1 MPYEAGSAYIQ
12 VLPSLKGFQN
22 KVASELKGV
31 QAELLVPI
39 KPELDPA
46 AKRKTEQDGAA
57 AAGAFADA
65 FKARLQSAM
74 RSLPKIEITA
84 DSTEADLNIATV
96 RAELE
101 ALSKKQVGIDIDE
114 AAALAKVAEL
124 QAALHR
130 IGQEDTRISVQID
143 TASAR
148 EALDQLQARIVESLS
163 PDTAPEGERAAGAF
177 ADAFRGRLEAAIG
190 SLPDLPVRADSAP
203 ADQAIAEVRAQLQEL
218 SSQQVG
224 INISEA
230 DALAKVS
237 ALQAALASIRQQ
249 DSRISVQLDT
259 AAATA
264 ALDEIHAK
272 IVEALAP
279 PDVEPEAE
287 RAAGKFADAF
297 KARLETAFAALPDI
311 QIHAHSSE
319 ADIIIAEV
327 RTRLDAL
334 KDKRV
339 GIDIDEASA
348 LAQIAA
354 LEAALADVERQH
366 PSVQVRADT
375 AAAMAELA
383 AVRKEATAL
392 DHTEAVVEVD
402 DGGSVASTMGGLGG
416 LRGALLGLAPAAIPI
431 ASSLIPAIAG
441 VGLASIA
448 AAAGV
453 GVLKLG
459 LSGISE
465 AFQAEQDLNTQTT
478 QNATKNAQQIADAER
493 SLADARQQAADSA
506 ITAAERV
513 SSAEQSLADAQ
524 RSAAE
529 EVQNALQGQER
540 AEQSL
545 ADAQRQALR
554 AQQAL
559 NDARQSAARNL
570 QDLQL
575 AAIQADLDQRSATL
589 QLAQAQQAL
598 ASARANPFAA
608 PGQVEQAQ
616 LALDEA
622 QLAAQRAAVQKQ
634 RSGEDLSTA
643 QQQGVEGAPGV
654 VSAQDA
660 LLNAQQGVANAQ
672 QQVANAARALAD
684 AQIQAAE
691 RVANAQ
697 QAVTDAYRQQ
707 AQTARQS
714 AEAIARAEE
723 GVASA
728 QNANADAVNKVNTA
742 LAALSPAGRE
752 FVQFLQQVKPLFDSI
767 GLAAQQALIPG
778 VQAGIQALLPALPAI
793 RDLVAQIAGGI
804 GQLAKGLGEALA
816 GPFWQDFF
824 RTVGQQI
831 VPALQ
836 TMGQILGNFAEGG
849 ARVFVALLPLA
860 NAFGQALEK
869 VSERFVEWA
878 KSPALAQFVD
888 YVQRSVD
895 VVWPLLSAIGD
906 AVLQLLPP
914 LAEWGL
920 AIVKA
925 LAPVVEKLLP
935 PLVRLVSDVA
945 GVFTAA
951 WTELAGPLSDLADIL
966 AGALTDALNAVE
978 PLLPPLI
985 DVFKTLVRDGVVP
998 LIRDGLRPLIQEA
1011 LPPLL
1016 GLIPQFVPIIKSI
1029 GDAFAQIL
1037 PPLVDVVKTLVE
1049 ALIPIIQDLAPIV
1062 KPLIEAFAALFDFF
1076 IKNAVVP
1083 ILRDWLIP
1091 SLQAVADV
1099 LKWLVQKVVDPMMK
1113 DYAQYSQD
1121 AWDALKPIWDAI
1133 KNVVSDA
1140 AKGWQDGLRDLQAAW
1155 DTLEKIVGTPVKAV
1169 IDLTY
1174 NDGLVPMWNQMAFLV
1189 GAPQIRKI
1197 DTSGIPHF
1205 AGGGVLPGYAPGRDS
1220 VLAKLSPGEAVLVPE
1235 LVQAIGPANI
1245 LAMNAAFGGRPAA
1258 AAGVPMFAGGGLVDT
1273 VLGLSGQA
1281 GNSALT
1287 DPLGALSKATGSNS
1301 SLVQLLAQIPTQLLS
1316 KAAGYL
1322 WAQFTALGANQAG
1335 ASKGVGAAL
1344 AGNGQL
1350 DSWIAAA
1357 IAFAG
1362 VPASWASGLRTLI
1375 MRESGGNPRAINNWD
1390 INAQRGD
1397 PSRGLMQ
1404 TIGSTFNAYRDPRL
1418 SADIYDPVANI
1429 VAGIRYIIARYG
1441 DISRVQQANPN
1452 LPPMG
1457 YDSGGYLPPGLSTVF
1472 NGTGRPEPVFTQAQ
1486 FAALANAPA
1495 FPTDGWEISGELTV
1509 DGMDARIDGR
1519 IQQAGSRTGTAIA
1532 QRSRI

>member
-1 MPYEAGSAYIQ
+1 M
-12 VLPSLKGFQN
+12 
-22 KVASELKGV
+22 
-31 QAELLVPI
+31 
-39 KPELDPA
+39 
-46 AKRKTEQDGAA
+46 
-57 AAGAFADA
+57 
-65 FKARLQSAM
+65 
-74 RSLPKIEITA
+74 
-84 DSTEADLNIATV
+84 
-96 RAELE
+96 
-101 ALSKKQVGIDIDE
+101 
-114 AAALAKVAEL
+114 
-124 QAALHR
+124 
-130 IGQEDTRISVQID
+130 
-143 TASAR
+143 
-148 EALDQLQARIVESLS
+148 SLS
-163 PDTAPEGERAAGAF
+163 
-177 ADAFRGRLEAAIG
+177 
-190 SLPDLPVRADSAP
+190 
-203 ADQAIAEVRAQLQEL
+203 
-218 SSQQVG
+218 
-224 INISEA
+224 
-230 DALAKVS
+230 
-237 ALQAALASIRQQ
+237 
-249 DSRISVQLDT
+249 
-259 AAATA
+259 
-264 ALDEIHAK
+264 
-272 IVEALAP
+272 
-279 PDVEPEAE
+279 
-287 RAAGKFADAF
+287 
-297 KARLETAFAALPDI
+297 
-311 QIHAHSSE
+311 
-319 ADIIIAEV
+319 
-327 RTRLDAL
+327 
-334 KDKRV
+334 
-339 GIDIDEASA
+339 
-348 LAQIAA
+348 
-354 LEAALADVERQH
+354 
-366 PSVQVRADT
+366 
-375 AAAMAELA
+375 
-383 AVRKEATAL
+383 
-392 DHTEAVVEVD
+392 
-402 DGGSVASTMGGLGG
+402 
-416 LRGALLGLAPAAIPI
+416 PAAIPI

-459 LSGISE
+459 LSGISD

-478 QNATKNAQQIADAER
+478 QNASKNAQQIADAER
-493 SLADARQQAADSA
+493 SLADARQQAADAA
-506 ITAAERV
+506 ITSAERV
-513 SSAEQSLADAQ
+513 ASAEQSLADAQ
-524 RSAAE
+524 RSASE

-559 NDARQSAARNL
+559 NDARQAAARNL

-598 ASARANPFAA
+598 AAARANPFAA

-616 LALDEA
+616 LQLDEA

-634 RSGEDLSTA
+634 RAGEDLSTA

-660 LLNAQQGVANAQ
+660 LLNARQGVSAAQ

-684 AQIQAAE
+684 AQISAAE

-714 AEAIARAEE
+714 AEAIIRAQE

-728 QNANADAVNKVNTA
+728 QNANAAAATKA
-742 LAALSPAGRE
+742 AAAMAALSPAGRE

-767 GLAAQQALIPG
+767 GLAAQQALLPG
-778 VQAGIQALLPALPAI
+778 IQAGIQALLPVLPAI

-804 GQLAKGLGEALA
+804 GQLAKGLGETLA

-824 RTVGQQI
+824 RTVGAQI
-831 VPALQ
+831 VPVLQ
-836 TMGQILGNFAEGG
+836 TMGQILGNVAEGG

-860 NAFGQALEK
+860 NAFGQALAR

-878 KSPALAQFVD
+878 RSPALAQFVD

-925 LAPVVEKLLP
+925 LAPVIEKLLP

-951 WTELAGPLSDLADIL
+951 WAELAGPLSELADLL
-966 AGALTDALNAVE
+966 AGALTDAITALE

-998 LIRDGLRPLIQEA
+998 LIRDGLRPLLQEA

-1016 GLIPQFVPIIKSI
+1016 GLIPQFAPVIKTL

-1037 PPLVDVVKTLVE
+1037 PPLVDVVTTLVQ
-1049 ALIPIIQDLAPIV
+1049 ALVPIIKDLAPIA
-1062 KPLIEAFAALFDFF
+1062 KPLLEAFAGFFDFYV
-1076 IKNAVVP
+1076 KNAVVP

-1091 SLQAVADV
+1091 SMQAVADI

-1113 DYAQYSQD
+1113 DYARASQE
-1121 AWDALKPIWDAI
+1121 AWDALKPIWDAL

-1140 AKGWQDGLRDLQAAW
+1140 ARGWQDGLRDLQAAW
-1155 DTLEKIVGTPVKAV
+1155 DILEKIVGTPVKAV

-1189 GAPQIRKI
+1189 GAPQISKVN
-1197 DTSGIPHF
+1197 TSGIPHF
-1205 AGGGVLPGYAPGRDS
+1205 AGGGVLPGYAPGVDS
-1220 VLAKLSPGEAVLVPE
+1220 ILARVSPGEAVLVPE
-1235 LVQAIGPANI
+1235 LVRAIGPANI
-1245 LAMNAAFGGRPAA
+1245 LALNAAYSGRPAA
-1258 AAGVPMFAGGGLVDT
+1258 ASGTPMFAGGGLVDV
-1273 VLGLSGQA
+1273 VLGLAGQSG
-1281 GNSALT
+1281 NTALT
-1287 DPLGALSKATGSNS
+1287 NPLGALTKATGSNS
-1301 SLVQLLAQIPTQLLS
+1301 SLVQLLAQIPEQLLS
-1316 KAAGYL
+1316 KSVDYL
-1322 WAQFTALGANQAG
+1322 WNQFTSLGSSRSG

-1344 AGNGQL
+1344 ANSGQL

-1362 VPASWASGLRTLI
+1362 VPASWAPGLRTLI

-1404 TIGSTFNAYRDPRL
+1404 TIGATFNAYRDPRL
-1418 SADIYDPVANI
+1418 SADIYDPLANI

-1441 DISRVQQANPN
+1441 DISRVQQANPAQ
-1452 LPPMG
+1452 PPMG
-1457 YDSGGYLPPGLSTVF
+1457 YDAGGLLPPGLSTVF
-1472 NGTGRPEPVFTQAQ
+1472 NGTGRPEPVFTQSQ
-1486 FAALANAPA
+1486 FDALTNPQSV
-1495 FPTDGWEISGELTV
+1495 PMQGWEISGELTV

-1519 IQQAGSRTGTAIA
+1519 IRQATQRTGTAIA